1 MKTALILGAGP
12 AGCAAA
18 HQIRLQLP
26 DWKVILI
33 EKAPLVGAG
42 ARTMIYAGH
51 PYTFGPRH
59 FLTKKQHI
67 WDYMDKYCPLR
78 SCADH
83 EFKTFIP
90 SDSEFFNFP
99 IHIDDIDKMKDSE
112 QIKVELDFIKNNPP
126 EKPNNLQEFWIDTIG
141 PSLYKK
147 FIGPYNKK
155 MWQTDPANLDTFT
168 WSHKGSMIKTG
179 DRKAWD
185 GTLSGYPKALDGYNK
200 WFDICVEGCE
210 VQLRREIGRDIMRN
224 NVTGQL
230 RLDSGGILYEP
241 IDADIIINTLSLDD
255 LFGHK
260 FGSLPYI
267 GRDFY
272 KFILPIE
279 FALPEHVYFTYEGGM
294 EPWTRITEY
303 KKFTGFQS
311 PYTLLSLEIPSSNG
325 RHYPM
330 PTKAAQARAREYID
344 LMPKNMYTIGR
355 HGTYRYAVDITAC
368 IEMAMAVVDHI
379 KNGWDHPVPTE
390 AHR

>member
-33 EKAPLVGAG
+33 EKAPFIGAG
-42 ARTMIYAGH
+42 ARTVTYAGH

-59 FLTKKQHI
+59 FLTKKQHV

-78 SCADH
+78 SCTDH

-147 FIGPYNKK
+147 FIGPYNEK
-155 MWQTDPANLDTFT
+155 MWQTDPGNLDTFN

-185 GTLSGYPKALDGYNK
+185 GALSGYPTALDGYNK
-200 WFDICVEGCE
+200 WFDVCVEGCQVILNE
-210 VQLRREIGRDIMRN
+210 AILRVDDKRVF
-224 NVTGQL
+224 VTPGEY
-230 RLDSGGILYEP
+230 YEGDV
-241 IDADIIINTLSLDD
+241 IVNTLPVDTLY
-255 LFGHK
+255 
-260 FGSLPYI
+260 GSRYGALPYI

-279 FALPEHVYFTYEGGM
+279 FALPDHVYFTYEGGA

-303 KKFTGFQS
+303 KKFTGYLS
-311 PYTLLSLEIPSSNG
+311 KHTLLSIEIPSNNG
-325 RHYPM
+325 RHYPI
-330 PTKAAQARAREYID
+330 PTKAAQAVARCYID
-344 LMPKNMYTIGR
+344 LMPKGLYTIGR
-355 HGTYRYAVDITAC
+355 HGAYRYAVDIAVC
-368 IEMAMAVVDHI
+368 IEMALSVVDRI
-379 KNGWDHPVPTE
+379 KGGWDHPVPLE
-390 AHR
+390 DYR